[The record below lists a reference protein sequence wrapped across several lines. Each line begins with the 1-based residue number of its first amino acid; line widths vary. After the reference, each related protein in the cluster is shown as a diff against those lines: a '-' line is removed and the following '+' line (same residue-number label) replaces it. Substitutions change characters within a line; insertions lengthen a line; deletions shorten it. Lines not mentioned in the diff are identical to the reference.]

1 MKNYYSARER
11 KYYGRQN
18 SFRNKLVSNRDLGR
32 IELPSVHV
40 IFLSASSR
48 GLANSHVFHHFH
60 GMTGRE

>member
-40 IFLSASSR
+40 IFLSASSE
-48 GLANSHVFHHFH
+48 AWPTAMYFIIFMV
-60 GMTGRE
+60 

>member
-1 MKNYYSARER
+1 MKNYYSAGER

-48 GLANSHVFHHFH
+48 GLATSHVISSFSWYD
-60 GMTGRE
+60 R